1 MVQESEGM
9 TWASGLSERVDPRA
23 ALREAAAAALEAL
36 GGTPDLALV
45 FVSSMHAKGYAAIAE
60 EMRACLP
67 EAVLGCSAV
76 GVIGGGREI
85 ERREAISVVVARVPQ
100 ASVRVF
106 HLEALPRDAEA
117 WQAVTGVS
125 PAAHDDATFLLLAD
139 AFSIELEPV
148 LERFDAVYPR
158 AIKLGGVSSGA
169 GAAGEGALY
178 YRGALLRDGLVGI
191 SMKGGHK
198 LLPVVAQGCRPI
210 GEPMIITRCRES
222 VIQELNVGRPIEAL
236 QRTFRGLP
244 PRDQELGRHSLFVGI
259 EMRSGAHRYAHGDFL
274 VREVAGIDPQSG
286 AMAIG
291 GRCQDYQ
298 VVQFH
303 LRDAQT
309 SARDLE
315 ARLAAVT
322 RELGA
327 QSAAAALIFSCL
339 GRGVALYGEPN
350 HDTDK
355 VVSALGALPVGGFFG
370 GGEIGPVGE
379 RTYLHGYTSAIA
391 IFAPR
396 SAD

>member
-1 MVQESEGM
+1 MAQSDSM
-9 TWASGLSERVDPRA
+9 IWASGLSERVDART
-23 ALREAAAAALEAL
+23 ALREAHAAALEAL
-36 GGTPDLALV
+36 GGPADLALV
-45 FVSSMHAKGYAAIAE
+45 FASSTHAKSYEAIAE
-60 EMRACLP
+60 EARACSPAAL
-67 EAVLGCSAV
+67 VGCSAI

-85 ERREAISVVVARVPQ
+85 ERREAISVVLARLPQ
-100 ASVRVF
+100 ATVRVF
-106 HLEALPRDAEA
+106 HIEAVPRDQAG
-117 WQAVTGVS
+117 WHAVTGIS
-125 PAAHDDATFLLLAD
+125 PADHDDATFLLLAD
-139 AFSIELEPV
+139 PFSIEVEAA

-158 AIKLGGVSSGA
+158 AIKLGGVTSGA
-169 GAAGEGALY
+169 SAAGESALY
-178 YRGALLRDGLVGI
+178 YGGALLRDGMVGVSI
-191 SMKGGHK
+191 KGGHK

-210 GEPMIITRCRES
+210 GEPMIITRCRDS
-222 VIQELNVGRPIEAL
+222 VIQELNVGRPIDAL
-236 QRTFRGLP
+236 QRTFKSLP

-259 EMRSGAHRYAHGDFL
+259 EMRSGTHRYGQGDFL

-315 ARLAAVT
+315 VQLAGVT
-322 RELGA
+322 RELGETG
-327 QSAAAALIFSCL
+327 AAAALIFSCV

-370 GGEIGPVGE
+370 GGEIGPVGG
-379 RTYLHGYTSAIA
+379 RTFLHGYTSAIA
-391 IFAPR
+391 VFAPR
-396 SAD
+396 E